1 MLYGLYL
8 VCFQQVYAQLP
19 AVYLQHPFWGDV
31 SPFSRCEAA
40 FSKTQSQ
47 PDPFWESSEQSR
59 AQFDQDLTCHLATP
73 DTAAF
78 RLTILEV

>member
-1 MLYGLYL
+1 VLYDLYL

-40 FSKTQSQ
+40 FFESDLELDQVRTQHS
-47 PDPFWESSEQSR
+47 DSGALWS
-59 AQFDQDLTCHLATP
+59 LTLSIQEPAE
-73 DTAAF
+73 
-78 RLTILEV
+78 LV